1 MVTIASLQ
9 GGHKHQL
16 LANCPIQG
24 LLATSILTGLG
35 HRAGLCRAGSTPSHV
50 ENAHSGG
57 LLGPGSAELA
67 VTVAPLHRHRCRQHA
82 NISDLSKSLALL
94 QGRVDGPSAQWR
106 RMGVPSTMPDAT
118 GLSTRAVKRTRATRL
133 LSIAPLGAT
142 HHEISLPE
150 ERPTCVCV
158 REAKKRS
165 RIV

>member
-1 MVTIASLQ
+1 MMGTRISPPFGICGVVRPPRTGPGPRPQSRALQ
-9 GGHKHQL
+9 
-16 LANCPIQG
+16 
-24 LLATSILTGLG
+24 S
-35 HRAGLCRAGSTPSHV
+35 RSTPSHV

-94 QGRVDGPSAQWR
+94 QGRVDGPSAHWR